1 MKAKPYFHNSF
12 LQLLAHR
19 ERGRIRLIAWSIGK
33 PTGQNKARWKALLQ
47 SPTAELKPHEAAQ
60 LPRPGLLG

>member
-33 PTGQNKARWKALLQ
+33 HTGQNKARWNALLK
-47 SPTAELKPHEAAQ
+47 STTAEFKPHKAAQ
-60 LPRPGLLG
+60 LPRPGLPG